1 LTESG
6 RADDKVAPRGRFW
19 HVYVSDSSRKIAM
32 PRVFISYRRSD
43 SEAEAG
49 RLFDFLE
56 RALGARNVF
65 KDVDSIAPGVDFRRA
80 VAAYI
85 EKSDV
90 FLLIMGRFWADA
102 RNEKGERRLE
112 QPGDFVRMEIQAA
125 LSKGVRIIPVLIQGA
140 RMPVEA
146 DVPEE
151 IAPVLYINALHLR
164 SDPDFR
170 RDCGRLLAEIK
181 AGRVRRRAAGVAV
194 GAGVI
199 LAVSAAIYTHQDPP
213 APVTTGSPEKPAVQA
228 EDTIRPS
235 SSLVIQSPVTVPKA
249 DSSPPRPIANTRA
262 MVPEVV
268 AIGKRLFMNL
278 DQTRNTGPGFNYW
291 PNGGLR
297 ITYHHLATF
306 ASYETLNRFSP
317 HPIFID
323 GPHGTRALD
332 LDSRFT
338 FGHYN
343 PAFLLWFDAHLEEM
357 LSDGEFVQST
367 TPLFRRYLARI
378 AVTYWATYRVMYQ
391 HPMETR
397 WLVRDYL
404 RHMDN
409 RTLPESYFNTNGGG
423 ADERFMFLNEL
434 RTSYDAGFV
443 NQAVYFWL
451 RRHIDGTNAEVFSM
465 LESLLG
471 AYDMLPSRS

>member
-1 LTESG
+1 
-6 RADDKVAPRGRFW
+6 
-19 HVYVSDSSRKIAM
+19 M

-49 RLFDFLE
+49 RLFDYLE

-85 EKSDV
+85 DKSDV
-90 FLLIMGRFWADA
+90 FLLVMGRGWADA

-112 QPGDFVRMEIQAA
+112 QPGDFVRMEILAA

-146 DVPEE
+146 DVPAE

-170 RDCGRLLAEIK
+170 RDCGRLLAEIR

-199 LAVSAAIYTHQDPP
+199 LAVSAAIYVNQQTPP
-213 APVTTGSPEKPAVQA
+213 SITNGSPGTPEVQAPDTAAPSSTQVVQSPPTVPAV
-228 EDTIRPS
+228 
-235 SSLVIQSPVTVPKA
+235 
-249 DSSPPRPIANTRA
+249 DSSPAPASANPRAI
-262 MVPEVV
+262 VPEVV
-268 AIGKRLFMNL
+268 AAGKRLLRNL
-278 DQTRNTGPGFNYW
+278 DQTRNTGPGYDYW
-291 PNGGLR
+291 PDGGLR

-306 ASYETLNRFSP
+306 ASYETLARLSP
-317 HPIFID
+317 HPVYLT

-332 LDSRFT
+332 LNSQFT

-343 PAFLLWFDAHLEEM
+343 PAFLLWFEAQLDEV
-357 LSDGEFVQST
+357 LSDRSLVQST
-367 TPLFRRYLARI
+367 APLFRRYLERV
-378 AVTYWATYRVMYQ
+378 AVTYWATNRALNEN
-391 HPMETR
+391 PAETR
-397 WLVRDYL
+397 WLLDDYWS
-404 RHMDN
+404 RMDN
-409 RTLPESYFNTNGGG
+409 RTLPPGYYGTSWRG
-423 ADERFMFLNEL
+423 AEDRFAFLAQVKA
-434 RTSYDAGFV
+434 SYDDTV
-443 NQAVYFWL
+443 VDQAVYFWL
-451 RRHIDGTNAEVFSM
+451 RRRIDRTDAQVFAM

-471 AYDMLPSRS
+471 AYGMLPGAS